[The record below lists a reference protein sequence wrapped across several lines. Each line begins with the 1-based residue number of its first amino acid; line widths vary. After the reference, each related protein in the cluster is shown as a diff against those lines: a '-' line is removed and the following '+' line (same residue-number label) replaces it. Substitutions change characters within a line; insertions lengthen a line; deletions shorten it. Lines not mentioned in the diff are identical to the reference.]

1 MSFIDLSV
9 KPTKIVVQTED
20 AWVELKN
27 SGEDI
32 WKESGIEFS
41 MITLGEEVSLKL
53 KSPELAVKRVKI
65 RWNCTVPSGLLF
77 LGDHWE
83 RGYGDL
89 EWRGIV
95 PERVMPWYFLS
106 NDGTYTHGYG
116 IKTGPNAMCFWQ
128 ADPQGVTLWLDVR
141 CGAMGVQL
149 GERTLEAATIV
160 TRIGKGGESD
170 FEAAKDFCK
179 VMCENPRLP
188 GFPVY
193 GGNNW
198 YYAYGNSSHEE
209 ILDDTRLIVQLAD
222 GNENK
227 PFMVID
233 DGWQVC
239 HNDSFNGGP
248 WNLGNYRFPD
258 MAKLAEE
265 MKEIGARPGIW
276 MRPLL
281 TVESVPKDFI
291 LNNSRF
297 IPQHRS
303 FQKGIFLDPS
313 VPGVLEL
320 VASDIKRIVSW
331 GYELIKHD
339 FSTYD
344 IFGRWGFEMN
354 GDLTEAG
361 WSFADKG
368 KTTAEIV
375 LGLYR
380 TIREAAGNT
389 LIIGCNTISHLSAGI
404 FEIQR
409 TGDDTSGVQW
419 ERTRKYGI
427 NTLAFRMCHHD
438 TFYAADAD
446 CVGLTKKVPW
456 ELNKQWLELLAKSG
470 TPLFVSAAKEAIGE
484 EQEKALKEVFKIA
497 SKVLPIGEP
506 LDWLNNSCPSTWKL
520 DGEVVD
526 YDWYGSE
533 GSYLGPGSW
542 ADSRI

>member
-1 MSFIDLSV
+1 MSFIDLRV
-9 KPTKIVVQTED
+9 KPAKIAVQTD
-20 AWVELKN
+20 DKWVELKN
-27 SGEDI
+27 TEEGI

-41 MITLGEEVSLKL
+41 MITYGEKVNLRLRSLVM
-53 KSPELAVKRVKI
+53 AIKRVKI
-65 RWNCTVPSGLLF
+65 RWNCIVPSGLFF

-106 NDGTYTHGYG
+106 NDGTSTHGYG
-116 IKTGPNAMCFWQ
+116 VKTGPNAMCFWQ
-128 ADPQGVTLWLDVR
+128 VDPQGVTLWMDVR

-149 GERTLEAATIV
+149 GDKILEVATIV
-160 TRIGKGGESD
+160 TRKGKDGESAL
-170 FEAAKDFCK
+170 EASKEFCRI
-179 VMCENPRLP
+179 MCENPRLP
-188 GFPVY
+188 SFPVY

-198 YYAYGNSSHEE
+198 YYAYGNSSHEQ
-209 ILDDTRLIVQLAD
+209 ILEDTRLIVQLAD

-239 HNDSFNGGP
+239 HNGSFNGGP

-265 MKEIGARPGIW
+265 MKAIGARPGIW

-281 TVESVPKDFI
+281 TVGSIPKDFI
-291 LNNSRF
+291 RNNS
-297 IPQHRS
+297 QHRS
-303 FQKGIFLDPS
+303 SQKGMFLDPS

-354 GDLTEAG
+354 GDLTDAG
-361 WSFADKG
+361 WSFADKS
-368 KTTAEIV
+368 KTTAEII

-470 TPLFVSAAKEAIGE
+470 TPLFVSAAKEAIGT
-484 EQEKALKEVFKIA
+484 EQEKALKEAFKIA
-497 SKVLPIGEP
+497 SKVLPVGEP

-520 DGEVVD
+520 DGEVVNF
-526 YDWYGSE
+526 DWYGSE
-533 GSYLGPGSW
+533 GAYLNNYY
-542 ADSRI
+542 R